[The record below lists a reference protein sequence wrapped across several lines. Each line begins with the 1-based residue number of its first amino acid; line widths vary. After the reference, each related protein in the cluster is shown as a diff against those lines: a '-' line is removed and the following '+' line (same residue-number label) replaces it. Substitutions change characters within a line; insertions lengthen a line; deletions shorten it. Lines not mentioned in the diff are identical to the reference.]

1 MLTLPNMKYLV
12 RSLKYFVYL
21 TIILVLIILILV
33 KLRLANSDLSE
44 MFVNG
49 YDSLWQ
55 IALIIA
61 AFSAV
66 YPKFGF
72 SSRNARLA
80 GSDAEIRPG
89 VTEVMEDHGYRLEK
103 EEEGKMSFIKR
114 APLSRALKMWED
126 RITLIRTIDGYS
138 VEGLTKDIVRIISAL
153 EYRYRNTESDQ

>member
-1 MLTLPNMKYLV
+1 MKYLI
-12 RSLKYFVYL
+12 RALKYFVYL

-33 KLRLANSDLSE
+33 KLKLANADLSQ

-72 SSRNARLA
+72 SSRPARLA
-80 GSDAEIRPG
+80 GSDSEIRPG
-89 VTEVMEDHGYRLEK
+89 VMEVMDEHGYKLEM
-103 EEEGKMSFIKR
+103 EEDGRMSFVKR
-114 APLSRALKMWED
+114 APFSRAMKMWED
-126 RITLIRTIDGYS
+126 RITLSRTIDGYS

-153 EYRYRNTESDQ
+153 EYRYRNPEED